1 MQCPCRTDVSG
12 LPVQR
17 RIVLRRIKCKY
28 LVKFQTFCKIK
39 GRDSQPLF
47 EVGAVTVYHRKTILC
62 IHAKLF
68 HPLFQISGTF
78 LCTLLC
84 HLDHSGRLKLFQ
96 TQFLKNGFQCRL
108 SV

>member
-1 MQCPCRTDVSG
+1 MYLPAGAAAYCPASY
-12 LPVQR
+12 
-17 RIVLRRIKCKY
+17 KCKY
-28 LVKFQTFCKIK
+28 LVKFQTFCKIE
-39 GRDSQPLF
+39 GRDGQSLF
-47 EVGAVTVYHRKTILC
+47 EVGAVTVYHGKTILC

-84 HLDHSGRLKLFQ
+84 HLNHSGRLKLFQ